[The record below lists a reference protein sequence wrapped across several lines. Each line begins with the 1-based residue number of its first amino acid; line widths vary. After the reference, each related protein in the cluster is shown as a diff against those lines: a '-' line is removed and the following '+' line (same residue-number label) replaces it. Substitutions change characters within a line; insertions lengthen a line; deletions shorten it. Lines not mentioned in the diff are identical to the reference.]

1 MLLKGDLSVGSKV
14 NVERA
19 LKAGQRFDGHNV
31 QGHVD
36 TTITLLNVQQ
46 DPPNSLIFT
55 FKVPDAS
62 LTPENIDYLTY
73 IIPKGY
79 VCLDGT
85 SLTVI
90 AVDKIQR
97 TFSVMLIKYTQERV
111 ILPLKVKGDRINLEV
126 DQMGKYIE
134 SVVLNTL
141 LGDTERPTVEQGGSL
156 LVSLIHS
163 IVDAKLNA
171 SK

>member
-1 MLLKGDLSVGSKV
+1 M

-19 LKAGQRFDGHNV
+19 LKAGQRLDGHSV

-36 TTITLLNVQQ
+36 TTITIVSIEK

-55 FKVPDAS
+55 FKVPHPSEVPDQ
-62 LTPENIDYLTY
+62 IDYLTY

-85 SLTVI
+85 SLTVVS
-90 AVDKIQR
+90 VDKTAR
-97 TFSVMLIKYTQERV
+97 TFSVMLIQYTQERV
-111 ILPLKVKGDRINLEV
+111 IMPLKAAGDRVNLEV

-134 SVVLNTL
+134 SIVLNTL
-141 LGDTERPTVEQGGSL
+141 LGQTAKPDL
-156 LVSLIHS
+156 LPGKTLLEKLIYS
-163 IVDAKLNA
+163 IVDEKLSSQNQ
-171 SK
+171 KN